1 MYESSRFPGNR
12 IMNQNTLKCLTYG
25 SLLLIALVYGSLWG
39 IYQNNDIDNAWST
52 AWIYNFIRHG
62 ETRDV
67 IFCEGDP
74 NYWGVR
80 FFSHIY
86 CRIYGGLLTLLGFT
100 KNNVH
105 LVSGGMTI
113 AGVIC
118 WKMAAERILE
128 NSRQVMAFA
137 VMLTLAGVTVAAANK
152 ARSDAMVF
160 ACTGLMLLLATRK
173 QYFGAALTA
182 CIAVE
187 THPIGITAFCYL
199 GAWLL
204 CFDRECLTQTGWR
217 RSAALIAG
225 CLCGTA
231 LYLFLHHDE
240 LGALRAMG
248 ANAESGG
255 NFLVAHFFGRASF
268 PWRYWPDLAL
278 FAIALAG
285 HFRVFGY
292 RKPFFLLT
300 VMFLIGVSLILRRGN
315 FHYALFC
322 YPAFLLLTVNL
333 AGHLGDKILLAVWLG
348 WIGLML
354 PQYLYLGWRN
364 WPGRDFPDY
373 ISRLQKLDLPRAATI
388 YGMPNDYYAL
398 MDHSGFRTFRLQDKE
413 HVAWLIEHVDT
424 IYAQPD
430 FKCDLAYDPGRWHLE
445 KRAEFSLKSGG
456 VIRIWHVM
464 QAPAAPLQQPNT
476 K

>member
-1 MYESSRFPGNR
+1 
-12 IMNQNTLKCLTYG
+12 MNQNTLKCLTYG
-25 SLLLIALVYGSLWG
+25 SLLLTALVYCGLWG

-52 AWIYNFIRHG
+52 AWIYNFIRYG

-86 CRIYGGLLTLLGFT
+86 CWIYGGVLTLIGFT

-105 LVSGGMTI
+105 LISGTLTVVGL
-113 AGVIC
+113 IC
-118 WKMAAERILE
+118 WKTAAERLLV
-128 NSRQVMAFA
+128 NSRQVMAFT
-137 VMLTLAGVTVAAANK
+137 VMLALAGVTVAAANK

-160 ACTGLMLLLATRK
+160 ACTGLVLLLATRK
-173 QYFGAALTA
+173 LYFGAALTA

-204 CFDRECLTQTGWR
+204 CFDRACLTP
-217 RSAALIAG
+217 AG
-225 CLCGTA
+225 CRRGIALVAGGLCGA
-231 LYLFLHHDE
+231 AVYFILHHGE

-248 ANAESGG
+248 ASAEGGG
-255 NFLVAHFFGRASF
+255 NFLIAHFFGRASF

-278 FAIALAG
+278 FVAALIG
-285 HFRVFGY
+285 HFCVFGR
-292 RKPFFLLT
+292 RKSFFLVT
-300 VMFLIGVSLILRRGN
+300 IVFLIGVSLLLRRGN

-333 AGHLGDKILLAVWLG
+333 AGCLGEKVLLAVWIG

-373 ISRLQKLDLPRAATI
+373 IRHLQELNLPREATI

-398 MDHSGFRTFRLQDKE
+398 MDHPGFRTFRLQDRLRS
-413 HVAWLIEHVDT
+413 AWLIEHVGT

-430 FKCDLAYDPGRWHLE
+430 FKCDLAYEPGRWHLE
-445 KRAEFSLKSGG
+445 KSVEFSLKSGG
-456 VIRIWHVM
+456 VIRIWHVSGKV
-464 QAPAAPLQQPNT
+464 PTRGNGFH
-476 K
+476 